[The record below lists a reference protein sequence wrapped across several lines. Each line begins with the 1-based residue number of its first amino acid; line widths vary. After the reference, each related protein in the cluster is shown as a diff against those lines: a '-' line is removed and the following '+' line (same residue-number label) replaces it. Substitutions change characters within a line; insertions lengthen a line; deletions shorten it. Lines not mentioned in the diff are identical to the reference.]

1 MKGFTNLLLVTIS
14 SCFHQQQVVVP
25 HLFRDVYL
33 EKRLPLLSLVTID
46 LVHDDRILSRQNGK
60 IVLIMNKKTTLNN

>member
-33 EKRLPLLSLVTID
+33 EKKFAFTVSCN
-46 LVHDDRILSRQNGK
+46 DRFSP
-60 IVLIMNKKTTLNN
+60 